1 MGQKA
6 SARRVKT
13 AEMRRKAL
21 DLRIA
26 GATYEQIADGLGVS
40 APTAWGHVQAALAE
54 SRKTTAE
61 TADKVRA
68 MELRRLDAIVVGL
81 WPRRTDPR
89 TADTILRAMDRRASL
104 EGLDEAKRLE
114 LTGAGGKSLVFKIE
128 GD

>member
-104 EGLDEAKRLE
+104 EGLDAAKKVEVSGILFR
-114 LTGAGGKSLVFKIE
+114 IE
-128 GD
+128 ESE